1 MMPSE
6 RVTVFDQ
13 ALGRRRA
20 ENVNDLP
27 RQPVAHLNRRLGRG
41 SDRDAKAPE
50 QMLLRIVLMP
60 EPQRE
65 SRAFAGRP
73 GFFQAKHG
81 LAWLVVIE
89 VLFPD
94 APAGLGIAIDR
105 AGHRQAVLVELRNSA
120 GERQG
125 LEFTRP
131 APGADAH

>member
-1 MMPSE
+1 MMPGE
-6 RVTVFDQ
+6 RVALLGQ
-13 ALGRRRA
+13 ALGRGRA

-27 RQPVAHLNRRLGRG
+27 RQSVAYLDRRLGRD
-41 SDRDAKAPE
+41 SDRDAEAPE

-60 EPQRE
+60 KPQRE

-73 GFFQAKHG
+73 DFFQAKHG

-120 GERQG
+120 GEQQRI
-125 LEFTRP
+125 EFTRP